1 MISYKNILVQTKYYI
16 ATWMHMCELRIVAD
30 TWAHVNY
37 TVFFFIAIVV
47 WAWYQIRDDFYF
59 YSVICSKIC
68 HRNCSQIRAH
78 MGYLQICDENS
89 QIIIDSIYLW

>member
-47 WAWYQIRDDFYF
+47 
-59 YSVICSKIC
+59 
-68 HRNCSQIRAH
+68 
-78 MGYLQICDENS
+78 
-89 QIIIDSIYLW
+89 